1 MAAVIGNRRAVLTL
15 SMSLALLPAMVFP
28 IATHA
33 TDLGFLKNAAI
44 ANFDKEDVD
53 LMMKNVNEVLESESP
68 GAKQEWSNPK
78 SGASGVAQVKRK
90 FTATDGSACK
100 LLRLTNSAKGVEGK
114 STFTFC
120 KYEGRGWLFNPDAK
134 PMEAS

>member
-1 MAAVIGNRRAVLTL
+1 V
-15 SMSLALLPAMVFP
+15 LPA
-28 IATHA
+28 AAHA
-33 TDLGFLKNAAI
+33 TNLGFLKNAVVAD
-44 ANFDKEDVD
+44 FGEEDVD

-78 SGASGVAQVKRK
+78 SGASGLAQVKGQ
-90 FTATDGSACK
+90 FTATDGAACK
-100 LLRLTNSAKGVEGK
+100 LLRLTNRAKGVEGK

-134 PMEAS
+134 PAADSSG